1 MDIDELVALSVKHNA
16 SDLHLCP
23 GQVPILRVDGGL
35 CCLDRLP
42 PVCEAW
48 VIACSDRLL
57 DARGRGQLKLDG
69 QADCAATLYGSQ
81 RLRCHFFRQRTG
93 MSATF
98 RLIPSRSPSLADL
111 GIPSVITGLLK
122 QPQGL
127 LLVTGATG
135 SGKSSSLAA
144 MVDYLNQHRRE
155 HIITLEDPIEY
166 IHSSGRSLIQQR
178 EIGDHCLDFSAGL
191 RAAMRADPDVILLGE
206 LRDEAGIRLALSA
219 AETGHLV
226 LATLH
231 ARHAAQ
237 AVDRLVDVFPP
248 QERAFVRGQLAGSLL
263 GVMAQKLVAREQG
276 GRMGLFEL
284 MIATPAVRNLIR
296 DGKTHLLPG
305 LLQTGKEQGMQT
317 FEQSYRRTLSGKYL
331 YQ

>member
-23 GQVPILRVDGGL
+23 GQPPILRIDGGL

-42 PVCEAW
+42 LVHEEW
-48 VIACSDRLL
+48 VISCGERLL
-57 DARGRGQLKLDG
+57 DERARRRLEQTG
-69 QADCAATLYGSQ
+69 QADCSATLNGGL

-93 MSATF
+93 TSATL
-98 RLIPSRSPSLADL
+98 RLIPAQIPSLSDL
-111 GIPSVITGLLK
+111 GIPAVMTGLLT
-122 QPQGL
+122 QSQGL
-127 LLVTGATG
+127 LLVTGAAG

-144 MVDYLNQHRRE
+144 MVDHLNQHRQA
-155 HIITLEDPIEY
+155 HIITLEDPIEFL
-166 IHSSGRSLIQQR
+166 HPSLRSLVQQR
-178 EIGDHCLDFSAGL
+178 EIGAHCEDFSAGVL
-191 RAAMRADPDVILLGE
+191 AALRADPNVILLGE
-206 LRDEAGIRLALSA
+206 LRDEANIRLALNA

-237 AVDRLVDVFPP
+237 AVDRMLDVFPTK
-248 QERAFVRGQLAGSLL
+248 ERAFARVQLAGSLL
-263 GVMAQKLVAREQG
+263 GIMAQKLVNREQG

-284 MIATPAVRNLIR
+284 MLATPAVRNLIR

-305 LLQTGKEQGMQT
+305 VLQTGKEQGMQT
-317 FEQSYRRTLSGKYL
+317 FEQCYRRISAGRYL